1 MFLKK
6 RVQTMNSTMYG
17 TRCTV
22 ANRTVL
28 ISRPE
33 EGDRSGEEMT
43 NNQNLKAFLQMIAW
57 SEIGPEL
64 LAESDD
70 GYNVIVGSRPGHADL
85 FTDYSDH
92 PRKLIDLGNGLKS
105 TAAGRYQILKRYF
118 DSYKKTLALPDF
130 SPDSQDKI
138 ALQMIKE
145 CRALD
150 LINNGNIVAAIVRC
164 ASRWAS
170 LPGNTYQQHMHAVE
184 DLVAAYK
191 EAGGLLV

>member
-1 MFLKK
+1 
-6 RVQTMNSTMYG
+6 MNSTMYG